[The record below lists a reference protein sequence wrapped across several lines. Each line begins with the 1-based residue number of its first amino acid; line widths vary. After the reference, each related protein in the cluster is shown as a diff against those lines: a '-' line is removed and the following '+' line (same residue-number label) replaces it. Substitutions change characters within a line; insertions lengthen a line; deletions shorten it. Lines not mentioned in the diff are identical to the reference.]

1 MRKYV
6 LTLLLLCLHGL
17 ARGQTKGYS
26 CYYWFDDDHTSLR
39 TVTSPTQ
46 NWQLMADASE
56 LSESL
61 HTIHLLVR
69 DGEGRQSNPMT
80 QLFMHTTELSEQ
92 STAYYWFDSKQGK
105 PQTSP
110 MLQGS
115 FDVDASSLSDGFHTF
130 HYLVAKNDGSISSPT
145 VSYFLKATNTV
156 SLGKP
161 TCLCLVDGKL
171 VHKEQLP
178 AEGGAIHW
186 NLDVGDIADGLHV
199 LQIEAMTS
207 NGALSGSR
215 HSYFV
220 KMPKAESTMKG
231 YYWFD
236 QETDVHEVSVTNGT
250 FEVDASSLSDGFHR
264 FHYQALHSD
273 GSTSIPSASFFLKT
287 AQVNA
292 GDELNCI
299 CTVDGQLR
307 HIEKLSSQGGIIHWD
322 LDMHDLTDGLHRIQL
337 QTVTMSG
344 AMSGSYTSY
353 FMRVTT
359 PEELGDMRCLYAID
373 DAAFNT
379 DASLVGSNGNYHF
392 VLDLSALSDGLHYI
406 SYMLYNDRGTSTK
419 IQTRFFLKVPLG
431 GNAIGQYQYW
441 LNDDDISEAKTV
453 TLAKKVNPLQL
464 MSLLP
469 VESRPLRSSHFQ
481 FDVSTGKPKV
491 YAKNTIHLRFY
502 DAAMRFTDAVKDYA
516 DYSVGQEVSVIK
528 ELESGVR
535 ETTEWPEEN
544 EIKWYKVTAERGDS
558 LRFKLDRAA
567 TLQLFS
573 PSGKEVYN
581 VSGSE
586 SVNWGGLH
594 TAENGTYYLALHD
607 VKATQNDDIS
617 IDYEHID
624 KYAVLRQDV
633 AVVGNGGCSTI
644 TFEGNGFRDL
654 YAVDLYNEQGDSIK
668 HIYIGHESDA
678 TTSVAFDFTGAAL
691 GDYHAKFYFTEEDK
705 VFTKLVTVEEAVDI
719 ELATTVTYPSTFLRG
734 TSTTYT
740 IKITNKGNMTAYNV
754 PLSIKISNSSDND
767 ISHVTL
773 DGLGLKN
780 LFDYVDDYEGWTQ
793 SEIESF
799 RLQCDAIGEDHYFI
813 KVKTANEKGDSI
825 FIRTGLFGLN
835 VPPNTTKTISLTLT
849 ASENV
854 EVWVATA
861 KEVPILTSITYAEV
875 ATSRLPHRVNVE
887 YWKKLFCCHYEQI
900 VCVGS
905 IIVNIADIA
914 SLAVGTPVGQIAA
927 AVSCIT
933 GLLNEFL
940 TASGKALC
948 NRQEVENSLKEQ
960 IYTVFHGMSIA
971 GTVLSCASKILGDR
985 GKISEFA
992 QILMGA
998 IDVSALDVGNY
1009 LCVEEFT
1016 KTKPGCPPDPG
1027 GGGGTSNSVVSMDP
1041 NDIYGYSAESG
1052 SHAVKDGL
1060 TDVYYR
1066 IEFENDPAFATAS
1079 AHEIVVT
1086 DTLDATKFDLSTFT
1100 PTRVKIGE
1108 KSAELNGDKNFVT
1121 TIDMRPEINA
1131 IAQVEG
1137 TLDQQ
1142 KGIAKWHISSL
1153 DPMTM
1158 EPTDDVMQ
1166 GVLPVNV
1173 NGNGMG
1179 ELMFDIRLKP
1189 GLAHG
1194 TAIDNRAAIVFDQ
1207 NDLIMT
1213 PTWTNTIDRV
1223 RPVSRVTDVTLAS
1236 DSTATVSIKASD
1248 DGSGPWRYDIYVQ
1261 YGSGAWFKAAENVVA
1276 GTTATVRIYEG
1287 IEHHFYSIATDM
1299 AGNVEQ
1305 KDACSEVTYSY
1316 SDRLKGDINGD
1327 GNIDVADISSIISF
1341 MAGSATTGLAVYDVN
1356 GDGKVDVAD
1365 ISSVLSIMAARA
1377 RAAAALFD

>member
-1 MRKYV
+1 MRKYAI
-6 LTLLLLCLHGL
+6 TFLLLCLYGL
-17 ARGQTKGYS
+17 ARGQTEGYS
-26 CYYWFDDDHTSLR
+26 CYYWFDDDYASLR
-39 TVTSPTQ
+39 TVTSPTDH
-46 NWQLMADASE
+46 WQMMADVSG

-61 HTIHLLVR
+61 HTIHIIVR
-69 DGEGRQSNPMT
+69 DSEGRQSLPKT

-92 STAYYWFDSKQGK
+92 SVAYYWFDSQQGK
-105 PQTSP
+105 PLTSP

-115 FDVDASSLSDGFHTF
+115 FDVDVSTLSDGIHTF
-130 HYLVAKNDGSISSPT
+130 HYMVARNDGSTSVPT
-145 VSYFLKATNTV
+145 VN
-156 SLGKP
+156 
-161 TCLCLVDGKL
+161 
-171 VHKEQLP
+171 
-178 AEGGAIHW
+178 
-186 NLDVGDIADGLHV
+186 
-199 LQIEAMTS
+199 
-207 NGALSGSR
+207 
-215 HSYFV
+215 YFV
-220 KMPKAESTMKG
+220 KLPQADTAIKG

-236 QETDVHEVSVTNGT
+236 TQTDVHEVAVTNGT

-264 FHYQALHSD
+264 FHYQALLSS
-273 GSTSIPSASFFLKT
+273 GTTSKPTASFFLKT

-292 GDELNCI
+292 DDELNCI
-299 CTVDGQLR
+299 CSVDGQLR
-307 HIEKLSSQGGIIHWD
+307 HIEKLSNQGGIIHWD
-322 LDMHDLTDGLHRIQL
+322 IDMHDLTDGLHRIQL
-337 QTVTMSG
+337 QTVTPSG

-359 PEELGDMRCLYAID
+359 PEELGEMRCVYAID
-373 DAAFNT
+373 DEAFNT
-379 DASLVGSNGNYHF
+379 DASVVGNNGNYHF
-392 VLDLSALSDGLHYI
+392 DLDLSELSDGLHHI
-406 SYMLYNDRGTSTK
+406 SYMLYNDRGTNTK

-431 GNAIGQYQYW
+431 GNGIDQYQYW
-441 LNDDDISEAKTV
+441 LNDEGIETAKTV
-453 TLAKKVNPLQL
+453 TLPQRVNPLQL

-469 VESRPLRSSHFQ
+469 VESRPLRSSLFQ
-481 FDVSTGKPKV
+481 FDTSSGKPMV

-502 DAAMRFTDAVKDYA
+502 DAAMRFTDAAKDYA
-516 DYSVGQEVSVIK
+516 DYSIGQEVNVIK
-528 ELESGVR
+528 TLESGVR
-535 ETTEWPEEN
+535 ETTAWPEEN
-544 EIKWYKVTAERGDS
+544 EIKWYQVTAERGDS

-567 TLQLFS
+567 TLQLFA

-581 VSGSE
+581 VSGSK
-586 SVNWGGLH
+586 SVSWGGLH
-594 TAENGTYYLALHD
+594 AAESGTFYVALHD
-607 VKATQNDDIS
+607 VTATQGDDIS

-624 KYAVLRQDV
+624 KYAILRQDV

-668 HIYIGHESDA
+668 HILIGHESDA
-678 TTSVAFDFTGAAL
+678 TTSVAFDFTGIAL
-691 GDYHAKFYFTEEDK
+691 GDYHAKFHFTEEDK
-705 VFTKLVTVEEAVDI
+705 VFLNLVTVEEAVGI
-719 ELATTVTYPSTFLRG
+719 ELATTVTYPSTFLHG

-754 PLSIKISNSSDND
+754 PLAINISNATENG
-767 ISHVTL
+767 ITYVNI
-773 DGLGLKN
+773 DGLNLKN
-780 LFDYVDDYEGWTQ
+780 LFDYVEDIDGWTTE
-793 SEIESF
+793 EINS
-799 RLQCDAIGEDHYFI
+799 LTNLCNSIKDDHYFI
-813 KVKTANEKGDSI
+813 KVKTVNEKGDSI
-825 FIRTGLFGLN
+825 FIRNGTFSIN
-835 VPPNTTKTISLTLT
+835 IPPRTTKTITLTLSAT
-849 ASENV
+849 EQIEAWFATVDDWYPVSSEELQGANARRRSKAV
-854 EVWVATA
+854 D
-861 KEVPILTSITYAEV
+861 Y
-875 ATSRLPHRVNVE
+875 
-887 YWKKLFCCHYEQI
+887 FCCYYEKI
-900 VCVGS
+900 VCIGNV
-905 IIVNIADIA
+905 IVTIADFA
-914 SLAVGTPVGQIAA
+914 SLFPNLAIAA
-927 AVSCIT
+927 NTISCIT
-933 GLLNEFL
+933 GIVNDAVTVAGEVF
-940 TASGKALC
+940 C
-948 NRQEVENSLKEQ
+948 NKEEVERSLLDK
-960 IYTVFHGMSIA
+960 ISLGFSAISIP
-971 GTVLSCASKILGDR
+971 GTVLTCLNRFYKGAKDIMDLIENLSNGINLSLNPSNAALSCL
-985 GKISEFA
+985 
-992 QILMGA
+992 
-998 IDVSALDVGNY
+998 SA
-1009 LCVEEFT
+1009 FT
-1016 KTKPGCPPDPG
+1016 KTKPDCPPGSPG
-1027 GGGGTSNSVVSMDP
+1027 GGVQNDVTSIDP
-1041 NDIYGYSAESG
+1041 NDIYGYTSESG
-1052 SHAVKDGL
+1052 SHALKNEL

-1066 IEFENDPAFATAS
+1066 IEFENEPEFATAS
-1079 AHEIVVT
+1079 AHTIVVT
-1086 DTLDATKFDLSTFT
+1086 DTLDATKFDLSTFA
-1100 PTRVKIGE
+1100 PTQVKIGD
-1108 KSAELNGDKNFVT
+1108 KSAELTGAKNFVT

-1137 TLDQQ
+1137 TFDQK

-1365 ISSVLSIMAARA
+1365 IAKVISMMAARA